1 MKAFDDFVYAYV
13 PLQGITVRARYG
25 TKIATGITNSNGYCA
40 VSETFKHA
48 VNYSFKWESAY
59 WDIRNGA
66 LGQAFY
72 NGPQLDGT
80 WNLNISKSGGR
91 SILYASVH
99 RAAWKFFYG
108 NCLGINRPIL
118 TSKTK
123 IGVLNQESSWGAG
136 CCWGTWSVMG
146 VIPDILISYPHE
158 SLTYDVFGTTI
169 HELAH
174 QSHLLFMGLSTYG
187 QLDKE
192 IHESWAVAVAH
203 ELTDHHYNVELA
215 SYNTFHTMDYKN
227 YQDWQPGKL
236 SGGKSNCYTPLFVDL
251 IDDVN
256 QRFTHDEPLQYP
268 NDNISGY
275 SLSYI
280 QDNILVSSY
289 GLSSFRDALSLHKIN
304 GVTDN
309 DITLLMEYYW
319 GYDYARPD

>member
-1 MKAFDDFVYAYV
+1 
-13 PLQGITVRARYG
+13 
-25 TKIATGITNSNGYCA
+25 
-40 VSETFKHA
+40 
-48 VNYSFKWESAY
+48 
-59 WDIRNGA
+59 
-66 LGQAFY
+66 
-72 NGPQLDGT
+72 
-80 WNLNISKSGGR
+80 
-91 SILYASVH
+91 
-99 RAAWKFFYG
+99 
-108 NCLGINRPIL
+108 
-118 TSKTK
+118 
-123 IGVLNQESSWGAG
+123 
-136 CCWGTWSVMG
+136 
-146 VIPDILISYPHE
+146 
-158 SLTYDVFGTTI
+158 
-169 HELAH
+169 
-174 QSHLLFMGLSTYG
+174 MGLSTYG